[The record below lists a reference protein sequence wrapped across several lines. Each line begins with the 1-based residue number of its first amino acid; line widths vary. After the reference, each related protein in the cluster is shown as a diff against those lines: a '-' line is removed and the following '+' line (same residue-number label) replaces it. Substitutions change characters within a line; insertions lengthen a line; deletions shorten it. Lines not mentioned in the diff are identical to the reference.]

1 MSGFISAILTMLDL
15 HINSFISHATLAKG
29 LDVKRYFFNFNF
41 LASLWK
47 EEQFELS
54 SLELNYNFLKTYLKE
69 PRKLNRTILFEAAS
83 TSNDDKLFADSS
95 DLINNQ

>member
-1 MSGFISAILTMLDL
+1 MLL
-15 HINSFISHATLAKG
+15 YPREFNF
-29 LDVKRYFFNFNF
+29 FFNFNF

-47 EEQFELS
+47 EDQFELS
-54 SLELNYNFLKTYLKE
+54 SLELNYIFFKTYLKE

-83 TSNDDKLFADSS
+83 TSNDDELFADSS

>member
-1 MSGFISAILTMLDL
+1 MLL
-15 HINSFISHATLAKG
+15 YSREFNS
-29 LDVKRYFFNFNF
+29 FFNFNF

-54 SLELNYNFLKTYLKE
+54 SLELNYIFFKTYLKE

-83 TSNDDKLFADSS
+83 TSNDDELFADSS